1 MNSSRIF
8 LFLCFVLLFSCEK
21 NIDWNVYGG
30 SYKRTQFVNSEKLN
44 LNNISNLK
52 KVWQYS
58 TADNDNFSQIQTN
71 PLIINDKFYGVS
83 PKLKLFSLEAKS
95 GSEIWVFDPFN
106 SDYNFFDNDD
116 SRVNVCRGIT
126 YFKDNSKQA
135 FIFYA
140 VGSKLFKVNIKNGIA
155 DSSFGNNGFVDLHI
169 GLGTNSS
176 SLFVTMTSPG
186 VIYKNL
192 IIVGSSVS
200 EGNPA
205 AKGNIRAFDANTGDL
220 KWSFNTI
227 PEIGEDG
234 HETYSD
240 PDAYKRLGGAN
251 AWSGLTLDEERG
263 ILYAPTGSVSYDFYG
278 GDRVGDNLFA
288 NSIIALSAETGNK
301 IWHFQTVHHD
311 VWDRDLPA
319 PPILFDYS
327 MNDSIIPSLAQV
339 TKSGYIYLLNRITGK
354 PLYKI
359 IERPVPSKSNLEG
372 EVLSKTQPIPSFPDP
387 FSRQSLTKNDINSFV
402 IERERDS
409 LIKIFTSLLKDDIFS
424 PPSEEGTLIFPGFDG
439 GAEWGGPA
447 LDPINNKLFIN
458 SNEMPWIL
466 TMKKVSNTD
475 SQGMNIYNKQ
485 CLMCHGI
492 DYKGSG
498 ENPSILDLSS
508 KYNFDELR
516 SLVINGKGLMPGF
529 KFLDDQKIEKIVD
542 YIMNLKDG
550 DKTNIL
556 AINEEVFYTS
566 TGYNKFITN
575 DGYPAINPPWG
586 TLNSINLNTGKLD
599 WKIPLGQTDIGIENN
614 IITGTENYGGP
625 IVTKSGII
633 IIAATAD
640 NKIRAFNSKNG
651 ELLWEEI
658 LPFSGFATP
667 SYFEIEGNP
676 YIAIASG
683 GGKLGTKSGDKYVV
697 FSITK

>member
-1 MNSSRIF
+1 MCIR
-8 LFLCFVLLFSCEK
+8 
-21 NIDWNVYGG
+21 
-30 SYKRTQFVNSEKLN
+30 
-44 LNNISNLK
+44 
-52 KVWQYS
+52 
-58 TADNDNFSQIQTN
+58 
-71 PLIINDKFYGVS
+71 
-83 PKLKLFSLEAKS
+83 
-95 GSEIWVFDPFN
+95 
-106 SDYNFFDNDD
+106 D
-116 SRVNVCRGIT
+116 S
-126 YFKDNSKQA
+126 
-135 FIFYA
+135 
-140 VGSKLFKVNIKNGIA
+140 
-155 DSSFGNNGFVDLHI
+155 
-169 GLGTNSS
+169 
-176 SLFVTMTSPG
+176 
-186 VIYKNL
+186 
-192 IIVGSSVS
+192 
-200 EGNPA
+200 
-205 AKGNIRAFDANTGDL
+205 
-220 KWSFNTI
+220 
-227 PEIGEDG
+227 
-234 HETYSD
+234 
-240 PDAYKRLGGAN
+240 
-251 AWSGLTLDEERG
+251 
-263 ILYAPTGSVSYDFYG
+263 
-278 GDRVGDNLFA
+278 
-288 NSIIALSAETGNK
+288 
-301 IWHFQTVHHD
+301 
-311 VWDRDLPA
+311 
-319 PPILFDYS
+319 
-327 MNDSIIPSLAQV
+327 
-339 TKSGYIYLLNRITGK
+339 
-354 PLYKI
+354 
-359 IERPVPSKSNLEG
+359 
-372 EVLSKTQPIPSFPDP
+372 
-387 FSRQSLTKNDINSFV
+387 DINSFV

-614 IITGTENYGGP
+614 VITGTENYGGP

-651 ELLWEEI
+651 ELLWEET

-697 FSITK
+697 FSISK

>member
-1 MNSSRIF
+1 M
-8 LFLCFVLLFSCEK
+8 
-21 NIDWNVYGG
+21 
-30 SYKRTQFVNSEKLN
+30 
-44 LNNISNLK
+44 
-52 KVWQYS
+52 
-58 TADNDNFSQIQTN
+58 
-71 PLIINDKFYGVS
+71 
-83 PKLKLFSLEAKS
+83 
-95 GSEIWVFDPFN
+95 
-106 SDYNFFDNDD
+106 
-116 SRVNVCRGIT
+116 
-126 YFKDNSKQA
+126 
-135 FIFYA
+135 
-140 VGSKLFKVNIKNGIA
+140 NIKNGIA
-155 DSSFGNNGFVDLHI
+155 DSSFGNNGFVDLHT

-372 EVLSKTQPIPSFPDP
+372 EVLSKTQPIPTFPDP

-516 SLVINGKGLMPGF
+516 TLVINGKGLMPGF

-614 IITGTENYGGP
+614 VITGSENYGGP

-651 ELLWEEI
+651 ELLWEET

>member
-1 MNSSRIF
+1 MKNNKIF
-8 LFLCFVLLFSCEK
+8 ILLFLIPLISCEK
-21 NIDWNVYGG
+21 GVDWNVYGG
-30 SYKRTQFVNSEKLN
+30 SYERTQFVDSDKLN
-44 LNNISNLK
+44 LDNVYRLDKI
-52 KVWQYS
+52 WDYS
-58 TADNDNFSQIQTN
+58 SGDSDNSSQIQTN
-71 PLIINDKFYGVS
+71 PLIINGNFYGVS
-83 PKLKLFSLEAKS
+83 PKLKLFSLEAKT
-95 GSEIWVFDPFN
+95 GIEIWVFDPFN
-106 SDYNFFDNDD
+106 ADDNFFEKEG

-126 YFKDNSKQA
+126 YFKDKYKED

-140 VGSKLFKVNIKNGIA
+140 VGSKLFKVNLKNGNP
-155 DSSFGNNGFVDLHI
+155 DSSFGNNGFVDLHE
-169 GLGTNSS
+169 GLGSNSN

-186 VIYKNL
+186 VIYKDL

-220 KWSFNTI
+220 KWTFNTI

-234 HETYSD
+234 YESYND

-251 AWSGLTLDEERG
+251 AWAGLTLDEKRG

-288 NSIIALSAETGNK
+288 NSIIALNAEDGK
-301 IWHFQTVHHD
+301 RIWHFQTVHHD
-311 VWDRDLPA
+311 VWDRDLPT
-319 PPILFDYS
+319 PPVLFDYS
-327 MNDSIIPSLAQV
+327 INDSVIPSLAQV

-354 PLYKI
+354 PLHKI
-359 IERPVPSKSNLEG
+359 IETEVPSKSNLIG
-372 EVLSKTQPIPSFPDP
+372 EVLSKTQPIPSFPEP
-387 FSRQSLTKNDINSFV
+387 FSRQSLSLDDINPFV
-402 IERERDS
+402 LKNERDS
-409 LIKIFTSLLKDDIFS
+409 LIKVFSSISKDHMFS

-447 LDPINNKLFIN
+447 IDPINNKLYIN

-466 TMKKVSNTD
+466 TMKKVSNSS

-492 DYKGSG
+492 DHKGSG
-498 ENPSILDLSS
+498 ENPSILDLGK
-508 KYNFDELR
+508 KYSFSDMR
-516 SLVINGKGLMPGF
+516 SLIINGKGLMPGF

-542 YIMNLKDG
+542 YIMDLKDG

-556 AINEEVFYTS
+556 SVNEEVFYTS
-566 TGYNKFITN
+566 TGYNKFLTN

-599 WKIPLGQTDIGIENN
+599 WKIPLGQTDIGIKNN

-640 NKIRAFNSKNG
+640 NMIRAFNSKNG
-651 ELLWEEI
+651 ELLWEQI

-683 GGKLGTKSGDKYVV
+683 GGKLGTKSGDRYVV
-697 FSITK
+697 FGITK

>member
-1 MNSSRIF
+1 M
-8 LFLCFVLLFSCEK
+8 
-21 NIDWNVYGG
+21 
-30 SYKRTQFVNSEKLN
+30 
-44 LNNISNLK
+44 
-52 KVWQYS
+52 
-58 TADNDNFSQIQTN
+58 
-71 PLIINDKFYGVS
+71 
-83 PKLKLFSLEAKS
+83 
-95 GSEIWVFDPFN
+95 
-106 SDYNFFDNDD
+106 
-116 SRVNVCRGIT
+116 
-126 YFKDNSKQA
+126 
-135 FIFYA
+135 
-140 VGSKLFKVNIKNGIA
+140 
-155 DSSFGNNGFVDLHI
+155 
-169 GLGTNSS
+169 
-176 SLFVTMTSPG
+176 
-186 VIYKNL
+186 
-192 IIVGSSVS
+192 
-200 EGNPA
+200 
-205 AKGNIRAFDANTGDL
+205 
-220 KWSFNTI
+220 
-227 PEIGEDG
+227 
-234 HETYSD
+234 
-240 PDAYKRLGGAN
+240 
-251 AWSGLTLDEERG
+251 
-263 ILYAPTGSVSYDFYG
+263 
-278 GDRVGDNLFA
+278 GDNLFA

-301 IWHFQTVHHD
+301 ISHFQTVHHD

-354 PLYKI
+354 PLYEI

-372 EVLSKTQPIPSFPDP
+372 EVLSKTQPIPTFPDP
-387 FSRQSLTKNDINSFV
+387 FSRQSLTKEDINSFV

-556 AINEEVFYTS
+556 ATNEEVFYTS

-575 DGYPAINPPWG
+575 DGYPAIKPPWG

-651 ELLWEEI
+651 EVLWEEI

-697 FSITK
+697 FSISK

>member
-1 MNSSRIF
+1 M
-8 LFLCFVLLFSCEK
+8 
-21 NIDWNVYGG
+21 
-30 SYKRTQFVNSEKLN
+30 
-44 LNNISNLK
+44 
-52 KVWQYS
+52 
-58 TADNDNFSQIQTN
+58 
-71 PLIINDKFYGVS
+71 
-83 PKLKLFSLEAKS
+83 
-95 GSEIWVFDPFN
+95 
-106 SDYNFFDNDD
+106 
-116 SRVNVCRGIT
+116 
-126 YFKDNSKQA
+126 
-135 FIFYA
+135 
-140 VGSKLFKVNIKNGIA
+140 
-155 DSSFGNNGFVDLHI
+155 DLHI

-372 EVLSKTQPIPSFPDP
+372 EILSKTQPIPTFPDP

-556 AINEEVFYTS
+556 ATNEEVFYTS

-614 IITGTENYGGP
+614 VITGTENYGGP

-697 FSITK
+697 FSISK

>member
-1 MNSSRIF
+1 M
-8 LFLCFVLLFSCEK
+8 
-21 NIDWNVYGG
+21 
-30 SYKRTQFVNSEKLN
+30 
-44 LNNISNLK
+44 
-52 KVWQYS
+52 
-58 TADNDNFSQIQTN
+58 
-71 PLIINDKFYGVS
+71 
-83 PKLKLFSLEAKS
+83 
-95 GSEIWVFDPFN
+95 
-106 SDYNFFDNDD
+106 
-116 SRVNVCRGIT
+116 
-126 YFKDNSKQA
+126 
-135 FIFYA
+135 
-140 VGSKLFKVNIKNGIA
+140 
-155 DSSFGNNGFVDLHI
+155 DLHT

-327 MNDSIIPSLAQV
+327 MNDSIFPSLAQV

-372 EVLSKTQPIPSFPDP
+372 EVLSKTQPIPTFPDP

-402 IERERDS
+402 IDRERDS

-556 AINEEVFYTS
+556 ATNEEVFYTS

-614 IITGTENYGGP
+614 VITGTENYGGP

-651 ELLWEEI
+651 KLLWEEI